1 MAYVTERGIL
11 WGMVPDTTGRV
22 FWVSPSDG
30 YTIAGLAYRASDE
43 NDGLSP
49 ERALRTVN
57 RAWDLV
63 AATCGDMIILLP
75 GAHTTTAVITADVA
89 GVTMMGLPRYTP
101 GAVAR
106 PITSLTISASA
117 DIIAVSAA
125 NVQLAWL
132 HLIPVTT
139 MDSVSM
145 TASTGTGVH
154 IHHCSVDLDTAAAS
168 TSTQGFNFGGTTPN
182 AHIHDC
188 VFYCDSAQG
197 EAIDGVTGMGQAL
210 IERCRF
216 IQSTGTW
223 AAALK
228 TSVTADG
235 SRGILVRDC
244 DFIAAADA
252 TMTVGIL
259 GTAGVTEETI
269 HIHRCFFSDSV
280 GTAIDTFGARG
291 AEIAENYQAGV
302 GATDGGVL
310 LTAIT

>member
-63 AATCGDMIILLP
+63 AATCGDMIVLLP

-89 GVTMMGLPRYTP
+89 GVTMMGLPRYAP

-117 DIIAVSAA
+117 DIITISAA
-125 NVQLAWL
+125 NVQIAWL

-139 MDSVSM
+139 MDTISFSV
-145 TASTGTGVH
+145 AGPGAH
-154 IHHCSVDLDTAAAS
+154 IHHCSFDMETAAAS
-168 TSTQGFNFGGTTPN
+168 TSTQGISVAGASPN
-182 AHIHDC
+182 LHVHDC
-188 VFYCDSAQG
+188 AFYCDAAQG
-197 EAIDGVTGMGQAL
+197 EAIDGSTVMGQSL

-223 AAALK
+223 AAAIR
-228 TSVTADG
+228 TIATADAN
-235 SRGILVRDC
+235 RGILIREC

-252 TMTVGIL
+252 AMTVGIL
-259 GTAGVTEETI
+259 GSAGVTEETT
-269 HIHRCFFSDSV
+269 HIHRCYFSDSV
-280 GTAIDTFGARG
+280 GTAIDVFGARG

-302 GATDGGVL
+302 GGTDGGVL